1 MQIIL
6 QEDVEK
12 LGNRGEIVEVAP
24 GYARNYLLPKKLAME
39 ATPGNLKRLERM
51 RATFAKREADDRA
64 SAQTLSDL
72 LANVSL
78 TLTRKAG
85 ENDQLFGSVTTADI
99 SAALEAQG
107 YKIDKRKIQLT
118 DPIKLIGEYQVAI
131 KLHRDIVANVK
142 LAVTREGN
150 AVAVVFGFG
159 CPILPGFWEGSGLMI
174 QPGELTTSGRSL
186 NSHSKRD
193 SPRTATSRSASSPK
207 YPSND
212 S

>member
-12 LGNRGEIVEVAP
+12 LGNRGEVVEVAA

-51 RATFAKREADDRA
+51 RATFAKREADDRS
-64 SAQTLSDL
+64 SAQTLSEL

-78 TLTRKAG
+78 SLTRKAG

-99 SAALEAQG
+99 SEALEAQG
-107 YKIDKRKIQLT
+107 YKIDKRKIQLV
-118 DPIKLIGEYQVAI
+118 DPIKLVGEYQVPI

-142 LAVTREGN
+142 LAVTKE
-150 AVAVVFGFG
+150 A
-159 CPILPGFWEGSGLMI
+159 
-174 QPGELTTSGRSL
+174 
-186 NSHSKRD
+186 
-193 SPRTATSRSASSPK
+193 
-207 YPSND
+207 
-212 S
+212 